1 MKGEGVRFEKKDD
14 GGEYTKLYK
23 KLGKDNHNKDVR
35 I

>member
-1 MKGEGVRFEKKDD
+1 MKGEGVRFEQKDD
-14 GGEYTKLYK
+14 GEYTKLYK